1 MQALRV
7 AEMVTSM
14 RAGEQERGRDQ
25 NQQPD
30 NALATRGESAPRLSF
45 SRSLMPS
52 HLLTA
57 WLLLAMFLLCI
68 TPLMDTDFWWHLRT
82 GQLIWERGEVPRTD
96 WYLFT
101 DFDRPWIDL
110 HWGFELLIT
119 ALYSLG
125 GVSLVTV
132 VKACLLTTTVAISW
146 FAVGKELPAWVRAL
160 IWIPAVICI
169 TGRGYERPEILSQ
182 LFLAMWLWI
191 AFRVEVQP
199 KWIWALPII
208 QVVWINCHAL
218 FVLGLVVGA
227 CYAVDYAIRKAAGG
241 RFGLERV
248 PETLKPLTVAAAG
261 GACGLAAFVNPYF
274 VEGALFPLV
283 LYRKFSVEQ
292 EFYSARIGEF
302 QRPIEFLLRHGFTNL
317 YLDAQ
322 LLLFAVTV
330 VSLFVLAYVAHKWSP
345 FRWLLILGFGNLS
358 WEASRNVNIFAL
370 VSTVV
375 LVANVADLWRYFR
388 TESTRDGERKFDSIS
403 TSLPLSDSRPMYG
416 NLAVSA
422 LLAVWIGLIVTG
434 VWGRTVGE
442 KKPFGLGERPWWF
455 AHDAIRFAGGPG
467 LPDRA
472 ILSHIGLA
480 GVYEFH
486 HGPEKKVLTD
496 PRLEVGRQETL
507 KWQESILQSMAR
519 GDRSWELLLRDKD
532 GRLPV
537 VILDSRTSRPAING
551 LYATPG
557 WRLVYADPAA
567 AVFLPT
573 KQADE
578 LHLEQA
584 DPTPLMYPP

>member
-1 MQALRV
+1 MCGADLGAARLTCP
-7 AEMVTSM
+7 AC
-14 RAGEQERGRDQ
+14 GEKIAPPSPPKSWRISHR
-25 NQQPD
+25 
-30 NALATRGESAPRLSF
+30 LATGLVF
-45 SRSLMPS
+45 
-52 HLLTA
+52 LT
-57 WLLLAMFLLCI
+57 MFLLCI

-132 VKACLLTTTVAISW
+132 VKACVLTTTVAISW
-146 FAVGKELPAWVRAL
+146 FAVGKELPAWVRAV

-169 TGRGYERPEILSQ
+169 TGRGYERPEMLSQ

-191 AFRVEVQP
+191 AFRVETRP
-199 KWIWALPII
+199 KWIWALPAI

-218 FVLGLVVGA
+218 FVLGLVVGG
-227 CYAVDYAIRKAAGG
+227 CYAVDYAIRKAANG
-241 RFGLERV
+241 RFGLEPV
-248 PETLKPLTVAAAG
+248 PAALTLATVAAAG
-261 GACGLAAFVNPYF
+261 GACGLAALVNPYF
-274 VEGALFPLV
+274 IEGALFPLV

-302 QRPIEFLLRHGFTNL
+302 QRPFLFLLQHGFVNI
-317 YLDAQ
+317 YLDSQ
-322 LLLFAVTV
+322 LLLFVVTLISLLLLAVI
-330 VSLFVLAYVAHKWSP
+330 ARQWSP
-345 FRWLLILGFGNLS
+345 FRWLLFIGFGNLG
-358 WEASRNVNIFAL
+358 WEASRNVNIFAV

-375 LVANVADLWRYFR
+375 LAANVADLWRCFR
-388 TESTRDGERKFDSIS
+388 TEGRREGERRLDRI
-403 TSLPLSDSRPMYG
+403 TPSLRLSDSRPMYG
-416 NLAVSA
+416 NLVVSA
-422 LLAVWIGLIVTG
+422 VLMVWIGLIATG
-434 VWGRTVGE
+434 VWGRSVGE
-442 KKPFGLGERPWWF
+442 KKVFGLGEKPWWF
-455 AHDAIRFAGGPG
+455 AHEAIKFAGGPG
-467 LPDRA
+467 FPDRA
-472 ILSHIGLA
+472 ILSHIGIA

-496 PRLEVGRQETL
+496 PRLEVGRRETL
-507 KWQESILQSMAR
+507 VWLETITQQIAR

-537 VILDSRTSRPAING
+537 LIFDSRSPGSRQCISA
-551 LYATPG
+551 LHATPG

-578 LHLEQA
+578 LNLDLA
-584 DPTPLMYPP
+584 DHTPLMYPP